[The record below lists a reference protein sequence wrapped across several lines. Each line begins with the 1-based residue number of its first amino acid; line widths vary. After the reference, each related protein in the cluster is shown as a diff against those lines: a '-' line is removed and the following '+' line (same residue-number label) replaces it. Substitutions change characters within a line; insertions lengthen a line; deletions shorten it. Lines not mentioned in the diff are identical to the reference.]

1 MLFCNNLTDV
11 YVGLNS
17 SYWFLPALF
26 YCMLYALIVNYIKN
40 HVITTPKVYW
50 DLGTHVI
57 FWFILL
63 FLYLVNNNMDI
74 PYYLHFVKMYPF
86 FIMGT
91 LFAKYD
97 IIKNLMLKSER
108 IFTLSIISYILFLIY
123 GSYIPVKLNYTGIF
137 AIIILTNL
145 FVKYDNSIPITL
157 SKVGKYSLEIYVF
170 HWFLLPTLYSWG
182 NWFTIQSIE
191 INQNFILL
199 FCITLIL
206 TIPII
211 YVCIGLSKIIQRSRL
226 LNAVCF
232 GSNLI
237 K

>member
-17 SYWFLPALF
+17 SYWFLPSLF

-63 FLYLVNNNMDI
+63 FLYLVNNNMSI

-86 FIMGT
+86 FIMGS

-97 IIKNLMLKSER
+97 IIKNMMLKSKR
-108 IFTLSIISYILFLIY
+108 VFTISVIGYILFLIC
-123 GSYIPVKLNYTGIF
+123 GSYIPVKLNYIGFF
-137 AIIILTNL
+137 AIIILANL
-145 FVKYDNSIPITL
+145 FVKHDNSIPITL
-157 SKVGKYSLEIYVF
+157 SKIGKYSLEIYVF
-170 HWFLLPTLYSWG
+170 HWFLLPSLDSLG
-182 NWFTIQSIE
+182 NWFTIQSTG
-191 INQNFILL
+191 INHNFILL
-199 FCITLIL
+199 FCVTLIL
-206 TIPII
+206 AIPII
-211 YVCIGLSKIIQRSRL
+211 CACILLSKIIQGSRL

-232 GSNLI
+232 GNCLI